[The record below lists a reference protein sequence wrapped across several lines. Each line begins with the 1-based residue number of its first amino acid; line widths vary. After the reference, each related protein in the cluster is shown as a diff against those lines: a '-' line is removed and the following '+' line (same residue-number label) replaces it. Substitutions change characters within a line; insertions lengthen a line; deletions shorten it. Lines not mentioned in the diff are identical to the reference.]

1 MATQRRISVLSS
13 ILGSMKSVKA
23 LGVSG
28 AIMSYIDQLRE
39 DEIKASKNV
48 RFMNAVYNAS
58 GRLQFPMSCCL
69 ATYTDCPRLANALG
83 IFAPVATIVVYAA
96 VARLQGSQLN
106 VSTAFTTVAIL
117 ALVTEPANMI
127 MTIVP
132 NAVATSANFERIQ
145 AYLLEPPRTDT
156 RRVTTPSSDASRA
169 HPTPAAVR
177 LDGVTVASPTAK
189 DTLLQNINLV
199 LPRGS
204 VTTCSGPV
212 GSGKSTLAKVI
223 LGEIAP
229 SEGTIT
235 VSSASIGYC
244 DQQAWLPT
252 GTVKQIVGGFSTV
265 IDKERC
271 DAAIRACCLD
281 HDLAGF
287 PDGDETVV
295 GSRGINL
302 SGGQRQ
308 RLVS

>member
-1 MATQRRISVLSS
+1 M
-13 ILGSMKSVKA
+13 
-23 LGVSG
+23 
-28 AIMSYIDQLRE
+28 
-39 DEIKASKNV
+39 
-48 RFMNAVYNAS
+48 
-58 GRLQFPMSCCL
+58 
-69 ATYTDCPRLANALG
+69 
-83 IFAPVATIVVYAA
+83 ATIVVYAA

-145 AYLLEPPRTDT
+145 AYLLEPPRTDE
-156 RRVTTPSSDASRA
+156 RRVTGPSSDAPRA
-169 HPTPAAVR
+169 HSAEAAVR
-177 LDGVTVASPTAK
+177 LDGVTVVSPTTK
-189 DTLLQNINLV
+189 DPLLHNVNLV
-199 LPRGS
+199 LLRGS

-223 LGEIAP
+223 LGEISP
-229 SEGTIT
+229 SEGAVT

-252 GTVKQIVGGFSTV
+252 GKVKQIVGGFSTA
-265 IDKERC
+265 IDEERYN
-271 DAAIRACCLD
+271 AAIHACCLE

-287 PDGDETVV
+287 PEGDETVV

-308 RLVS
+308 RLVKMKTSFFLLMVK